1 MKSQFNGHTRHTIAH
16 IEPSEVAQESKISSV
31 NFICYQH
38 APTSSIN
45 TSIKVNGRDTE
56 AVRNLKNVMQEK
68 IPSIT
73 SGILH
78 KTKPKTVR
86 QEISE
91 NGRSISVIFEP
102 EKATSIESLLKEPKE
117 HIPRVFISYSH
128 DSEEHKEWVAKLA
141 QKLNSIGIWVLFDQ
155 WDTNLGSDLH
165 HFMNSGIKNSDRI
178 LAICTEK
185 YNDKSEENQGG
196 AAYERMLMTPE
207 LFRNT
212 ASTKIIPVVRGAQE
226 PKTPSYLTSRFYI
239 DFTDDSQF
247 ESNWLKLGHILLSQE
262 SQRPAFG
269 V

>member
-1 MKSQFNGHTRHTIAH
+1 
-16 IEPSEVAQESKISSV
+16 
-31 NFICYQH
+31 
-38 APTSSIN
+38 
-45 TSIKVNGRDTE
+45 
-56 AVRNLKNVMQEK
+56 MQEK